1 LKEIKLIPLS
11 KNGRVNKGRYFA
23 KVDDKDYEALS
34 KFNWYAVV
42 TPKGLVGNS
51 RKIVYAF
58 RSESGHPEYSTGE
71 KRISMHRQIKGFPDR
86 RVYFKDGDGLN
97 CTRKNLTVK
106 KPRYMYEG
114 RKPRTG
120 SADKVSKFRGVSFHT
135 AVGEWRATFANKS
148 IGIKKQ
154 TIIGFAPTQKE
165 CAKLYNEFV
174 KKQMKKHKVKL
185 FLNKINY

>member
-1 LKEIKLIPLS
+1 MKCIKLIPLS
-11 KNGRVNKGRYFA
+11 KNGKVNKGRYFA

-106 KPRYMYEG
+106 KPRYMYES
-114 RKPRTG
+114 RKFETG
-120 SADKVSKFRGVSFHT
+120 SKFRGVSFHP
-135 AVGEWRATFANKS
+135 VMGMWRATFMNKS

-154 TIIGFAPTQKE
+154 TVLGFAKTQKE
-165 CAKLYNEFV
+165 CAKVYNDFV
-174 KKQMKKHKVKL
+174 KKQMRKHKVKL